1 MNAVRIVIFA
11 KAPIAGL
18 AKTRLIPALGA
29 ERAGQLARCM
39 LMHTL
44 LEARAADVGP
54 VEMCVT
60 PGLANPAW
68 ASLPPIEGILWSE
81 QPEGDLGVRL
91 ARATARAIE
100 TGERVLLVGTDC
112 PQLDAGRLQQAAI
125 LLSNSDSVL
134 LPTFDGGYALL
145 GLQRFHS
152 KVFERVPWSTAEVAA
167 VTCGRIR
174 SLGWSLSVGSALHDI
189 DEPADLQW
197 LPESW
202 SDFRVEGPQPGRHVR
217 TSAPAPTEYR

>member
-1 MNAVRIVIFA
+1 MRIIIFA

-29 ERAGQLARCM
+29 ERAAQLARRM
-39 LMHTL
+39 LLHTL
-44 LEARAADVGP
+44 REAREADVGP

-60 PGLANPAW
+60 PGLADPAW
-68 ASLPPIEGILWSE
+68 SSLPPIQGILWSE

-91 ARATARAIE
+91 ARTTARAIE
-100 TGERVLLVGTDC
+100 TGERVLLVGSDC
-112 PQLDAGRLQQAAI
+112 PQLDARRLQQAAAQ
-125 LLSNSDSVL
+125 LSYADSVL

-145 GLQRFHS
+145 GLQRFHHEI
-152 KVFERVPWSTAEVAA
+152 FDRIPWSTAEVAA
-167 VTCGRIR
+167 VTCRRIR

-202 SDFRVEGPQPGRHVR
+202 SDFRVGGPQPGRPVR
-217 TSAPAPTEYR
+217 TAAPAPTEHR

>member
-29 ERAGQLARCM
+29 ERAAGLARRM
-39 LMHTL
+39 LLHTL
-44 LEARAADVGP
+44 REAREADLGP

-60 PGLANPAW
+60 PALADPAW

-91 ARATARAIE
+91 AWATARAIE
-100 TGERVLLVGTDC
+100 TGERIMLIGTDC
-112 PQLDAGRLQQAAI
+112 PHLDAGRLQQAAA
-125 LLSNSDSVL
+125 LLSHSDSVL
-134 LPTFDGGYALL
+134 VPTFDGGYALL
-145 GLQRFHS
+145 GLQRFHHE
-152 KVFERVPWSTAEVAA
+152 VFDRIPWSTAEVAA
-167 VTCGRIR
+167 LTCERIR
-174 SLGWSLSVGSALHDI
+174 GLGWTLSVGSALHDI
-189 DEPADLQW
+189 DEPGDLQW

-202 SDFRVEGPQPGRHVR
+202 SDFRNEGPRPGRYVR
-217 TSAPAPTEYR
+217 TAALAPTEYR